1 MQIVNSYEV
10 VKGDI
15 RRKLEDI
22 KGVLASTDID
32 EKIKDTKIVMETL
45 PEEILSK
52 IFSQK
57 INKLDEN
64 DWILMK
70 RELESEFNIS
80 MNSGVLIKGEEQQ
93 SRDNKWW
100 TQREKL
106 KDDYY

>member
-52 IFSQK
+52 IFSQNEY
-57 INKLDEN
+57 IRNIEQIAI
-64 DWILMK
+64 IL
-70 RELESEFNIS
+70 LLLSITF
-80 MNSGVLIKGEEQQ
+80 L
-93 SRDNKWW
+93 
-100 TQREKL
+100 
-106 KDDYY
+106 

>member
-52 IFSQK
+52 IFSCAVCGSDM
-57 INKLDEN
+57 IA
-64 DWILMK
+64 I
-70 RELESEFNIS
+70 RS
-80 MNSGVLIKGEEQQ
+80 MI
-93 SRDNKWW
+93 
-100 TQREKL
+100 
-106 KDDYY
+106 

>member
-52 IFSQK
+52 IFSPNEYIRNIEQ
-57 INKLDEN
+57 IAI
-64 DWILMK
+64 IL
-70 RELESEFNIS
+70 LLLSITF
-80 MNSGVLIKGEEQQ
+80 L
-93 SRDNKWW
+93 
-100 TQREKL
+100 
-106 KDDYY
+106 